1 MLNKN
6 PDRRPG
12 ISQIVQTKLVSRYVK
27 AFISYG
33 RTVKFQLD
41 DLKKGMEQIAA
52 ENAAEQA
59 RKDIAAVNT
68 LVDDGKSKKDMPVSS
83 SKSVRFKIEEK
94 NAAEQS
100 MKVTT
105 DMSMKA
111 GPSTNMLAN
120 LKKKREQLQ
129 EEEKKTVDSA
139 KPSFLS
145 PKN

>member
-1 MLNKN
+1 
-6 PDRRPG
+6 
-12 ISQIVQTKLVSRYVK
+12 
-27 AFISYG
+27 
-33 RTVKFQLD
+33 
-41 DLKKGMEQIAA
+41 MEEIAA

-68 LVDDGKSKKDMPVSS
+68 LVDDGKSKKDIPVSS